1 MTALFST
8 FSLTISLNN
17 ETIAITI
24 MNIERFYIM
33 KTKVKVFRWNEVKNV
48 SEVKIHYFDD
58 SKKFTKADLELRK
71 IIKNTYK
78 KELVK

>member
-1 MTALFST
+1 
-8 FSLTISLNN
+8 
-17 ETIAITI
+17 
-24 MNIERFYIM
+24 M

-48 SEVKIHYFDD
+48 SEVKIYYCDD